1 MTLADLPVLN
11 PSTPGRE
18 ARRAAVVAGLFA
30 VFGVLYALARAAG
43 SAPPDPTASG
53 GEPFGFAFPRGWG
66 LVRAVWS
73 GAATW
78 PGRLQAASMET
89 TLGAMAVV
97 VLAIA
102 LVVVMHPDI
111 LSRHGPQYVSPA
123 RRMTTVII
131 ALLLAFLVYVGVD
144 RIDSIF
150 GSGSASASERA
161 PRELVGFAA
170 VSALLF
176 GGIWSFIGPKDFGRR
191 IPLRISHGALGGL
204 GLWAAVTFA
213 TYLSAQ
219 PRTFLSSSLDT
230 YYTLLTLDAAAG
242 TPGAT
247 AAWAVTADILTA
259 AVAMAVAGAILIVTA
274 PQSLGPGNRRA
285 SSLLAGALVAFL
297 GVVSLTTRAQ
307 TRDRADEVGATV
319 VTALQLETQAAPR
332 TPIMLSGPGTPAM
345 QRILRGYPSVPSY
358 TSSDCVHESDDR
370 TLPAATQ
377 ANVTRLAS
385 YLQAQGREMSG
396 QSIRAASC
404 LAALHALRWEP
415 EAARAVVF
423 LGERPERAGVLT
435 FLYAS
440 EGLPSM
446 APARLQGVLN
456 ALANTARFEHGA
468 EAATRFAALA
478 RLAGDT
484 TTEAEWRS
492 RIIQPS
498 GAAVISGLVARP
510 AYRDGAI
517 TGRLQSARRGWRV
530 GLISVGDP
538 AGGDD
543 PLRSAPRHETAVLS
557 GMVTATDAGADG
569 RFSFTGLRDGYY
581 LLAVLT
587 PAGAPMVTPNTLTVR
602 GDPGVVRLEP
612 NRRTR
617 DVGTIQIDY

>member
-18 ARRAAVVAGLFA
+18 ARRAAAVAGLFA

-43 SAPPDPTASG
+43 AAPPDPTASG
-53 GEPFGFAFPRGWG
+53 GDPFGFAFPQGWG
-66 LVRAVWS
+66 LIRGLWS

-78 PGRLQAASMET
+78 PGRLQASSMDT
-89 TLGAMAVV
+89 TLGAIAVV

-111 LSRHGPQYVSPA
+111 LSRQGPQYVSPA

-150 GSGSASASERA
+150 GSGLAADTEGA
-161 PRELVGFAA
+161 PRELVGYAA

-219 PRTFLSSSLDT
+219 PRTFLSSSADT
-230 YYTLLTLDAAAG
+230 YYTLLTLDAASG
-242 TPGAT
+242 QPGAT
-247 AAWAVTADILTA
+247 AGWAVTADILTA

-274 PQSLGPGNRRA
+274 PQSLGPGNRRG
-285 SSLLAGALVAFL
+285 SSLLAGTLVAFL
-297 GVVSLTTRAQ
+297 GVVSLTTRGQ
-307 TRDRADEVGATV
+307 TRGRAEQVNADV
-319 VTALQLETQAAPR
+319 VSALQLETQAAPR
-332 TPIMLSGPGTPAM
+332 TPIVLAGMGTPAN
-345 QRILRGYPSVPSY
+345 QRILRGYPGVPSY
-358 TSSDCVHESDDR
+358 TADDCARETEER
-370 TLPAATQ
+370 TLPAATL
-377 ANVTRLAS
+377 ANVNRLAS

-404 LAALHALRWEP
+404 LTALYALRWEP

-435 FLYAS
+435 YLYAS

-484 TTEAEWRS
+484 VTESQWRS

-498 GAAVISGLVARP
+498 GSAVISGLVARP
-510 AYRDGAI
+510 AYTDGTI
-517 TGRLQSARRGWRV
+517 SGRLQSARRGWRV

-543 PLRSAPRHETAVLS
+543 PLRNAPRHETAVLS

-569 RFSFTGLRDGYY
+569 RFQFTGLRDGYY
-581 LLAVLT
+581 MLALLT
-587 PAGAPMVTPNTLTVR
+587 PEGAPGVTPNTLSVR

-612 NRRTR
+612 NRKNR
-617 DVGTIQIDY
+617 DVGVIAIDY